1 MPHLKKSIR
10 TSRSR
15 KEKKE
20 NKEKKE
26 RKTCQEHLSKKIAIN
41 LKEYKQGR
49 YKSPKQAIA
58 VSYSQVKKA
67 YPDCEKILK
76 MKKSARKSR
85 VKV

>member
-10 TSRSR
+10 KSRSR
-15 KEKKE
+15 KEKNE
-20 NKEKKE
+20 NKEKK
-26 RKTCQEHLSKKIAIN
+26 TCKEHLSKKIAIN

-58 VSYSQVKKA
+58 VSYSQVKKY
-67 YPDCEKILK
+67 YPECEKILK
-76 MKKSARKSR
+76 MKKSVRKSR